1 MKWIEVQQSGPLF
14 GSVRIPGSKNSSL
27 ALLAAACLSDEPLT
41 LKGIPNILD
50 FRVITEIADEMGMQ
64 IVRRESGD
72 VWIDPQK
79 IHTGELNHCKTS
91 AYRASYYFVGAL
103 LAKKGRVS
111 IGYPGGD
118 NFVSRPIDQHIK
130 ALKQMGAKFTFF
142 EDYYVVEADKLEGAV
157 IYFDMITSG
166 ATINAM
172 LAAVLAE
179 GRTELL
185 NAAKDPEVVD
195 TANLLNYMGAK
206 ITGAGTDKIKIDGV
220 KQLGGCTY
228 TAIPDR
234 LIAGAFLMAAGA
246 TRGTVTIDE
255 VIPEHLQSCILKLQE
270 IGMSFEQKENS
281 VTAYGDVQLKA
292 TRVRTGMYPAFAT
305 DLQQPMTSLLLRA
318 PGRSIIT
325 DKVYPERYNHIPQ
338 LNKMGAQITLR
349 KGSAFIQGGTP
360 LLGGYVHASD
370 VRAGTCLI
378 IAGLMA
384 EGVTM
389 ISGVDHIER
398 GYDNVMNQFRGLG
411 AKLLVHDIEEEAVDF
426 NNYAGQAAAH

>member
-1 MKWIEVQQSGPLF
+1 V
-14 GSVRIPGSKNSSL
+14 
-27 ALLAAACLSDEPLT
+27 
-41 LKGIPNILD
+41 
-50 FRVITEIADEMGMQ
+50 EIADEIGMK
-64 IVRRESGD
+64 IVRQQSGD
-72 VWIDPQK
+72 VFIDPQG
-79 IHTGELNHCKTS
+79 IHTGYLNHCKTS
-91 AYRASYYFVGAL
+91 AYRASYYFVGSL
-103 LAKKGRVS
+103 LAKKGKVS
-111 IGYPGGD
+111 LGYPGGD

-130 ALKQMGAKFTFF
+130 ALRLLGAKFTFYD
-142 EDYYVVEADKLEGAV
+142 DYYEVEADKLVGAS
-157 IYFDMITSG
+157 IYFDIVTSG

-172 LAAVLAE
+172 LAAVLAD

-206 ITGAGTDKIKIDGV
+206 IIGAGTDKIKIDGV

-255 VIPEHLQSCILKLQE
+255 IIPEHMQSCVSKLQE
-270 IGMSFEQKENS
+270 IGMSFEKKENS
-281 VTAYGDVQLKA
+281 ITAYGDVNIKA

-338 LNKMGAQITLR
+338 LNKMGAQITMR
-349 KGSAFIQGGTP
+349 RGSAFIQGGST

-384 EGVTM
+384 EGRTM
-389 ISGVDHIER
+389 ISGVEHIER

-411 AKLLVHDIEEEAVDF
+411 AKLLVHDMEEEAVDLADF
-426 NNYAGQAAAH
+426 TNQVAMQ